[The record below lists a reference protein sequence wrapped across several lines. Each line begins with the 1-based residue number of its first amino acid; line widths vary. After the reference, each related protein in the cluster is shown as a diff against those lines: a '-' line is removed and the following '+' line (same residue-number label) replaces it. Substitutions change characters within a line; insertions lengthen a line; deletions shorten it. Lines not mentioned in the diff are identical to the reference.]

1 MNVLRD
7 QWSDIPYIEPKE
19 MPTYDAFLLGIPTRY
34 GNMPAQWKV
43 GFPIKSLD
51 DVDAI

>member
-19 MPTYDAFLLGIPTRY
+19 MPMYDAFLLGIPTRY